1 SGEIYLYKREA
12 ENWSAQLEL
21 AILKSSDQLPGDGF
35 GFSLDIKGDIVLA
48 GSPYDDVS
56 FSEDG
61 SAYLFNKP
69 ISGWVDM
76 TETAKLTSISADHN
90 NNFGSSVSIGEDYV
104 VVGAPREDGGGW
116 GIGAAYIYERPVSG
130 WASATESAKLTASDG
145 DLEFNVGVAVE
156 ANGNYVYVGANY
168 KYSSGS
174 VYVFSKTGANWVNS
188 TEIEKITNP
197 GNPARSRFGYSIATR
212 SSQLL
217 LGDSENGGSIE
228 IYETSNGSWTD
239 LEHISQ
245 LSQAF
250 ETSYWD
256 RFGEAVAIEG
266 NIAVVGASS
275 DDLVNYNAGIAY
287 VFELTNG
294 TWINIARL
302 SVSDGERGDYFGR
315 SVDIKG
321 GLIIVGSPGVDD
333 PLSDLYDVGAVYTYV
348 KPQNGWVDMTETQ
361 KITLQDPESRDNFGN
376 SVAIGLDFIVV
387 GQNDKGC
394 LGCSGSVL
402 VYHIE
407 ENNNIATVEKIVLE
421 GDEVGFKV
429 KADGDVIV
437 MSKQSGRNGRVFIIE
452 KDENNSWE
460 APVVTNLYNGSAS
473 FGYNIDI
480 NGTSIAVGSP
490 LPYTDNGV
498 KSGVYVFTR
507 KTEKWSDLDMDTIV
521 YENPEP
527 DKYYLF
533 GGDVAL
539 SSNHLLISA
548 DYGSYGDKDSSQVW
562 RVRREGEFWSNQ
574 DSIVKLKN
582 DNLDYIEAHFNNSLA
597 VDSNLAFVGSYRADV
612 YKEDDSGI
620 VYFYDLEAPM
630 PSFEEKRYVDDG
642 SYSLRVIFNESV
654 LNIEN
659 IGVLSFETT
668 DCTVTSVSKIS
679 ENEIL
684 LQLELANL
692 DSFKIALLPN
702 IVYDTDG
709 NPNYGL
715 LTNILAP
722 LISFEPK
729 DYSNGNSYKVSMFLS
744 ESIIDNNNLNFEFF
758 ETQNCDITSIIKE
771 NNREFTIEVEII
783 ETDSFKIE
791 LKPNS
796 LFSENENPNRASKF
810 TDYAII
816 LSTENDSKQTFKY
829 YPNPVLERLLIEFT
843 HSSPRLITI
852 INSLGIKNYEIETDE
867 ELVELDFS
875 NYSKGV
881 YIIEV
886 HSPDT
891 SERFK
896 IVNSS
901 H

>member
-1 SGEIYLYKREA
+1 
-12 ENWSAQLEL
+12 
-21 AILKSSDQLPGDGF
+21 
-35 GFSLDIKGDIVLA
+35 
-48 GSPYDDVS
+48 
-56 FSEDG
+56 
-61 SAYLFNKP
+61 
-69 ISGWVDM
+69 
-76 TETAKLTSISADHN
+76 
-90 NNFGSSVSIGEDYV
+90 
-104 VVGAPREDGGGW
+104 
-116 GIGAAYIYERPVSG
+116 
-130 WASATESAKLTASDG
+130 
-145 DLEFNVGVAVE
+145 
-156 ANGNYVYVGANY
+156 
-168 KYSSGS
+168 
-174 VYVFSKTGANWVNS
+174 
-188 TEIEKITNP
+188 
-197 GNPARSRFGYSIATR
+197 
-212 SSQLL
+212 
-217 LGDSENGGSIE
+217 
-228 IYETSNGSWTD
+228 
-239 LEHISQ
+239 
-245 LSQAF
+245 
-250 ETSYWD
+250 
-256 RFGEAVAIEG
+256 
-266 NIAVVGASS
+266 
-275 DDLVNYNAGIAY
+275 
-287 VFELTNG
+287 
-294 TWINIARL
+294 
-302 SVSDGERGDYFGR
+302 
-315 SVDIKG
+315 
-321 GLIIVGSPGVDD
+321 
-333 PLSDLYDVGAVYTYV
+333 
-348 KPQNGWVDMTETQ
+348 
-361 KITLQDPESRDNFGN
+361 
-376 SVAIGLDFIVV
+376 
-387 GQNDKGC
+387 
-394 LGCSGSVL
+394 
-402 VYHIE
+402 
-407 ENNNIATVEKIVLE
+407 
-421 GDEVGFKV
+421 
-429 KADGDVIV
+429 
-437 MSKQSGRNGRVFIIE
+437 
-452 KDENNSWE
+452 
-460 APVVTNLYNGSAS
+460 
-473 FGYNIDI
+473 
-480 NGTSIAVGSP
+480 
-490 LPYTDNGV
+490 
-498 KSGVYVFTR
+498 
-507 KTEKWSDLDMDTIV
+507 
-521 YENPEP
+521 
-527 DKYYLF
+527 
-533 GGDVAL
+533 
-539 SSNHLLISA
+539 
-548 DYGSYGDKDSSQVW
+548 
-562 RVRREGEFWSNQ
+562 
-574 DSIVKLKN
+574 
-582 DNLDYIEAHFNNSLA
+582 
-597 VDSNLAFVGSYRADV
+597 
-612 YKEDDSGI
+612 
-620 VYFYDLEAPM
+620 
-630 PSFEEKRYVDDG
+630 
-642 SYSLRVIFNESV
+642 LRIIFNESV